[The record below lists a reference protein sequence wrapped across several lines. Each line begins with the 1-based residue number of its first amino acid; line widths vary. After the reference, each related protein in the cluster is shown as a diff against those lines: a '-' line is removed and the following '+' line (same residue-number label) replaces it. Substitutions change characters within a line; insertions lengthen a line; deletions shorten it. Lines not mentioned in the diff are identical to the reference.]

1 METIIRIKTSWEGD
15 CSDYV
20 LEQKIT
26 IEGDSLEDFIGELK
40 KELFKDYPIGITIHR
55 DYFVDSFSN
64 PELFSQFYDELVLCL
79 CQIDYFDLT
88 IDDDLKSYLNQNQ
101 LKHHET
107 GNDYDYGGDIYES
120 RFPEKK

>member
-1 METIIRIKTSWEGD
+1 METIIRIKTSWGVD
-15 CSDYV
+15 SSDYV

-26 IEGDSLEDFIGELK
+26 IEGDSIENFIGELK
-40 KELFKDYPIGITIHR
+40 NELFKDYPIGITIHR
-55 DYFVDSFSN
+55 DYFVDNFSN

-79 CQIDYFDLT
+79 GQIDYFDLT

-101 LKHHET
+101 LKHHEN
-107 GNDYDYGGDIYES
+107 GKDYDYGYGIYES